1 MAEAWKSVVFN
12 EGAPL
17 DPNDLNQLQ
26 TNLTNVFN
34 TSKSLLNATKDAS
47 GTNRVAIID
56 SNVETIPLSG
66 KANVASSAFPVT
78 FSSSF
83 NSGTEISFTASVGDV
98 PLSGAGVIS
107 VAAVVTPG
115 TLSGKIYVTTS
126 LAKAGSV
133 KVNWIAAQLKDI

>member
-1 MAEAWKSVVFN
+1 MCYIQY
-12 EGAPL
+12 
-17 DPNDLNQLQ
+17 NDLNQLQ

-34 TSKSLLNATKDAS
+34 TSKSLLNATKDSS

-56 SNVETIPLSG
+56 SSIETIKLSG
-66 KANVASSAFPVT
+66 KANTPSAAFPVT

-83 NSGTEISFTASVGDV
+83 NSGTEISFTASVGEA
-98 PLSGAGVIS
+98 PTAAMGVIS

-115 TLSGKIYVTTS
+115 TLEGKIYVTTS
-126 LAKAGSV
+126 LARAGTV

>member
-1 MAEAWKSVVFN
+1 MAETWKSVTFN

-34 TSKSLLNATKDAS
+34 TSKSLLNATKDSS

-56 SNVETIPLSG
+56 SDTETVPLSG
-66 KANVASSAFPVT
+66 KANTPSAAYAVT

-83 NSGTEISFTASVGDV
+83 LPAVDISFTASVGEALTSKMGTV
-98 PLSGAGVIS
+98 S
-107 VAAVVTPG
+107 VAAVVSPG
-115 TLSGKIYVTTS
+115 TLNGKIYVTTS
-126 LAKAGSV
+126 LAYAGSI
-133 KVNWIAAQLKDI
+133 KINWIAAQLKDI

>member
-1 MAEAWKSVVFN
+1 MAETWKSVVFN

-34 TSKSLLNATKDAS
+34 TSKSLLNATKDSS

-56 SNVETIPLSG
+56 SSIETIKLSG
-66 KANVASSAFPVT
+66 KANTPSAAFPVT

-83 NSGTEISFTASVGDV
+83 NSGTEISFTASVGEA
-98 PLSGAGVIS
+98 PTAAMGVIS

-115 TLSGKIYVTTS
+115 TLEGKIYVTTS
-126 LAKAGSV
+126 LARAGTV

>member
-1 MAEAWKSVVFN
+1 MAETWKSVVFN

-56 SNVETIPLSG
+56 SNTETITLSG
-66 KANVASSAFPVT
+66 KANTPSAAFPVT

-83 NSGTEISFTASVGDV
+83 SPGTEISFTASVGEA
-98 PLSGAGVIS
+98 PTSAMGVVS
-107 VAAVVTPG
+107 VAAVVTPN
-115 TLSGKIYVTTS
+115 TLNGKLYVTTS
-126 LAKAGSV
+126 LAKAGTI

>member
-1 MAEAWKSVVFN
+1 MAETWKSVVFN

-56 SNVETIPLSG
+56 SNTETITLSG
-66 KANVASSAFPVT
+66 KANTPSAAFPVT

-83 NSGTEISFTASVGDV
+83 SAGTEIAFTASVGEA
-98 PLSGAGVIS
+98 PTAAMGVIS

-115 TLSGKIYVTTS
+115 TLSGKLYVTTS
-126 LAKAGSV
+126 LGKAGTI

>member
-1 MAEAWKSVVFN
+1 MAETWKSVTFN

-34 TSKSLLNATKDAS
+34 TSKSLLNATKDSS

-56 SNVETIPLSG
+56 SDTETVPLSG
-66 KANVASSAFPVT
+66 KANVPSAAYAVT

-83 NSGTEISFTASVGDV
+83 SPSVDISFTASVGEALTSKMGTV
-98 PLSGAGVIS
+98 S
-107 VAAVVTPG
+107 VAAVVSPN
-115 TLSGKIYVTTS
+115 TLNGKIYVTTS
-126 LAKAGSV
+126 LAYAGSI
-133 KVNWIAAQLKDI
+133 KINWIAAQLKDI